1 MPSTHFYSV
10 NTVQLNEEGTST
22 VEVLRAGIIRDRG
35 LKITKEM
42 LIDFVRHFKENVYG
56 TELQVNFGHN
66 REGEAGGWIK
76 ELFIDPSDDNRLMS
90 RIDWTPLGIEKL
102 KNKLYKFVSAE
113 FADRFPD
120 YQTGEIKKNV
130 FSGLA
135 LTNVPAL
142 KGQYPIALSEDIHLT
157 NFNYTMFK
165 TFITKLNE
173 RAFISKEDKEL
184 AQSLFAELSEEEQAE
199 QKPEM
204 EAVEAK
210 PEVDEAK
217 VAEEAAAKAA
227 AEKAEAEKAEAERV
241 AAEEAAKVVPATE
254 ALSEQF
260 VKVNK
265 LAEEQA
271 MKIKELSEIL
281 AKKDLSESF
290 ESTYMLSESRKVGFQ
305 KESKEAVVSFLMELS
320 EAQREAFKNVISEMR
335 SVDLSVRGSTDAVS
349 LSGDM
354 ESKIVA
360 LSEQLLKEGKAKNIT
375 EAQKMATA
383 ELK

>member
-1 MPSTHFYSV
+1 MPSKHFYSV
-10 NTVQLNEEGTST
+10 NTVQLNEEGTSI

-42 LIDFVRHFKENVYG
+42 LVDFVRHFKENVYG

-76 ELFIDPSDDNRLMS
+76 DLFLDPADDNRLMS

-173 RAFISKEDKEL
+173 RAIVSKEDKEL
-184 AQSLFAELSEEEQAE
+184 AHSLFAELSEEEQAE

-204 EAVEAK
+204 DAVEAK

-217 VAEEAAAKAA
+217 VAEEAEAKAA

-241 AAEEAAKVVPATE
+241 AAEEAAKVVPTTE

-271 MKIKELSEIL
+271 MKIKELSEKL
-281 AKKDLSESF
+281 ELKELSESF
-290 ESTYMLSESRKVGFQ
+290 EATYMLSENRKVGFQ
-305 KESKEAVVSFLMELS
+305 KESKEEVVSFLMELS
-320 EAQREAFKNVISEMR
+320 EAQREKFKKIINDVR
-335 SVDLSVRGSTDAVS
+335 SVDLSVRGSTDSVV
-349 LSGDM
+349 LSGDL

-375 EAQKMATA
+375 EAQKMATSQ
-383 ELK
+383 LK